1 MTSHYHLS
9 LFATAT
15 VAGLFLV
22 GNAGLG
28 AAEAEAKASI
38 QSTFESTYIYRT
50 FLKEDAVRAEER
62 DGLIIL
68 TGQVAEPSHK
78 YLAQEAVAGLS
89 GVSSVDNR
97 LQVKSEGTEKSDS
110 WIQSKVRSVLALHRN
125 VSDGKAQVDIKD
137 GVITLRGEATT
148 WTQRIFAAEYAED
161 VEGVI
166 RVINLMTVQ
175 PLPVR
180 EDRGGHVGRSADDL
194 IDDASVA
201 ALVRSVLA
209 NHRSTMQINV
219 KVAARDGVVTLIGS
233 ARNPTEKYLVT
244 ILVSDIQGVTA
255 VKNVMTVEAIAAE

>member
-1 MTSHYHLS
+1 MTSHHHSS

-15 VAGLFLV
+15 IAGLFLV
-22 GNAGLG
+22 GSAALV
-28 AAEAEAKASI
+28 AAEPNASI
-38 QSTFESTYIYRT
+38 QLTFESTYIYRT
-50 FLKEDAVRAEER
+50 YLKEDAVRAEER

-68 TGQVAEPSHK
+68 TGQVADPSHK

-89 GVSSVDNR
+89 GVSAVDNR
-97 LQVKSEGTEKSDS
+97 LHVKSEGSEKSDS

-125 VSDGKAQVDIKD
+125 VSDGNAQVDIKD

-148 WTQRIFAAEYAED
+148 WTQRTLAAEYSED
-161 VEGVI
+161 VAGVI
-166 RVINLMTVQ
+166 RVINLMTAQ
-175 PLPVR
+175 ALPVR
-180 EDRGGHVGRSADDL
+180 EDRGRSADDL
-194 IDDASVA
+194 IDDASAA

-219 KVAARDGVVTLIGS
+219 KVAARDGTVTLTGS

-255 VKNVMTVEAIAAE
+255 VKNLMTVEAIAAQ